1 MGLIVSKEGQI
12 LHIQLNRPEARN
24 ALDPSTLMELL
35 QVWEDFDKDPE
46 IRVAVL
52 SSALPEIFCAGMDL
66 KSTMPIVMRTKEPE
80 NEAERR
86 VLENPEFMM
95 DAMLRDVAVEKPII
109 SAVHGLCL
117 TGGWEMAMATD
128 ICIASRDAVFQ
139 MREVQYAMMP
149 TSGATVRL
157 PRMIPYNAAMEIL
170 LTGEPVPAQR
180 LYEWGFI
187 NKIVS
192 RENLITTAM
201 SFASRI
207 AANGPL
213 AVKAI
218 KRSVREGSGLPL
230 KEALQREKEIGL
242 PIYSTEDAKEG
253 PRAFYEKRPPVYKGC

>member
-1 MGLIVSKEGQI
+1 MGLIVKKEGKI
-12 LHIQLNRPEARN
+12 LNIQLNRPEARN

-35 QVWEDFDKDPE
+35 QIWEDFDKDPE
-46 IRVAVL
+46 TQVAVL
-52 SSALPEIFCAGMDL
+52 SSALPDIFCAGMDL
-66 KSTMPIVMRTKEPE
+66 KSTMPLVMRTKEPE
-80 NEAERR
+80 NDAERR
-86 VLENPEFMM
+86 VMENPDLMM
-95 DAMLRDVAVEKPII
+95 DAMLRDMAIDKPII

-128 ICIASRDAVFQ
+128 ICIASQDASFQ

-157 PRMIPYNAAMEIL
+157 PRMIPHTAAMEIL
-170 LTGEPVPAQR
+170 LIGDPVPAQR

-192 RENLITTAM
+192 RDNLISTAM
-201 SFASRI
+201 SIAEKIAS
-207 AANGPL
+207 NGPL
-213 AVKAI
+213 ALKAI

-230 KEALQREKEIGL
+230 KEALQKEKEIGL

-253 PRAFYEKRPPVYKGC
+253 PRAFYEKRKPVYKGR